1 MSAGQGSSAPR
12 TTSRA
17 AASVSRRYWFRAKRS
32 GLGWDLPLCWQG
44 WGVYVLALVAIVAS
58 FVLFPPNR
66 QLVPFLAVHGG
77 IVLVVLMAF
86 LWKGEPLR
94 RG

>member
-1 MSAGQGSSAPR
+1 MAEP
-12 TTSRA
+12 
-17 AASVSRRYWFRAKRS
+17 
-32 GLGWDLPLCWQG
+32 
-44 WGVYVLALVAIVAS
+44 LALPPVAEPPRGERLKNKVVLLTGAAQGIGEAIVAS

>member
-1 MSAGQGSSAPR
+1 MSI
-12 TTSRA
+12 
-17 AASVSRRYWFRAKRS
+17 
-32 GLGWDLPLCWQG
+32 DLHG
-44 WGVYVLALVAIVAS
+44 MALVAIVAS

>member
-1 MSAGQGSSAPR
+1 MRAGQGGGAPR
-12 TTSRA
+12 TTSRSA
-17 AASVSRRYWFRAKRS
+17 VPASRRYWFRAKRS

-44 WGVYVLALVAIVAS
+44 WEVYVLV
-58 FVLFPPNR
+58 
-66 QLVPFLAVHGG
+66 LVPFLAVHGG

>member
-1 MSAGQGSSAPR
+1 MLLSVPKAACRRTKSAAPR
-12 TTSRA
+12 NA
-17 AASVSRRYWFRAKRS
+17 AR
-32 GLGWDLPLCWQG
+32 CWQG
-44 WGVYVLALVAIVAS
+44 WVVFVLALVAIVAS

>member
-1 MSAGQGSSAPR
+1 MSAGQGGGAPR

-17 AASVSRRYWFRAKRS
+17 AVPASRCYWFRAKPS

-44 WGVYVLALVAIVAS
+44 WGVYVLVLVAIVAS
-58 FVLFPPNR
+58 FVLFPPGR
-66 QLVPFLAVHGG
+66 QLAHFLAMHGG
-77 IVLVVLMAF
+77 IVLVLLMAC